1 MWGGSGGIRG
11 AASDS
16 DSDSLKE
23 SVRTLTQEQTSRDT
37 KKAFWMPSPRTS
49 AGRHSGLP
57 QQPAAAAAGAP
68 WATVRVV
75 PDEAGAGGRRPRS
88 PPRRKAKGTHYSEEV
103 EEVEAVGTNDR
114 GRGINTADRAR
125 SEDRVVSWDECA
137 ASRRMLLYCGRKV
150 RGGYSFH
157 GERCGT

>member
-1 MWGGSGGIRG
+1 VPQWFTVW
-11 AASDS
+11 ASND
-16 DSDSLKE
+16 
-23 SVRTLTQEQTSRDT
+23 
-37 KKAFWMPSPRTS
+37 
-49 AGRHSGLP
+49 
-57 QQPAAAAAGAP
+57 
-68 WATVRVV
+68 
-75 PDEAGAGGRRPRS
+75 GRRPLALLQ
-88 PPRRKAKGTHYSEEV
+88 RKAKGTHYSEEV